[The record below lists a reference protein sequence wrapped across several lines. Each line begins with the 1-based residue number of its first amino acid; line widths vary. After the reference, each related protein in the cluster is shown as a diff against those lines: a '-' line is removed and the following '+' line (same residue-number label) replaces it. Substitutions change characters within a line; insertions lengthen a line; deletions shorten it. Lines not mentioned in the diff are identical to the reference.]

1 MNVVVV
7 ESPAKA
13 KTINKYLGPGYKV
26 LASFGHVR
34 DLPAKDG
41 SVLPDQDFE
50 MLWEVDTASAKRM
63 KDIADAMKG
72 ADALFLA
79 TDPDR
84 EGEAISWHV
93 LDLLKK
99 KKVIG
104 DKPVKRVV
112 FNAITKKAVL
122 DAMAAPRDIDGDLVD
137 AYLAR
142 RAMDYLVGFN
152 LSPVLWRKLP
162 GARSAGRVQSVA
174 LRLVCDRENE
184 IERFVSEE
192 YWNLSALLK
201 TPRGDEFLARL
212 VSADGKRLQARS
224 VGNGDMANRL
234 KDLLDG
240 ANYVVESIEAKPVKR
255 NPSPPFTTSTLQQ
268 AASSKLGFS
277 ASRTMQVAQKLYE
290 GVDIGGETVG
300 LITYMRTDGVQMA
313 PEAIEAARAAITQ
326 QFGPRYMPE
335 KPRFYSTKAK
345 NAQEA
350 HEAIRPTDFTRTPD
364 QVRRY
369 LDADQLR
376 LYDLVWKRGIAS
388 QMASAEIERTTA
400 EILAD
405 KAGEKAGLRAV
416 GSVIRFDGFI
426 AAYTDHREEG
436 EKSDDDDE
444 DGRLPEINAR
454 EALAK
459 QKVNAT
465 QHFTEPP
472 PRYSEAT
479 LIKKM
484 EELGIGRPS
493 TYAATLKT
501 LSDREYVVID
511 KRKLIPEA
519 KGRLVTAFLESFF
532 TRYVE
537 YDFTADLEEKL
548 DKISAGELNWKDV
561 LREFWQNFFAQIE
574 GTKELRVTN
583 VLDALNEALAPLVFP
598 KREDGSDPRICQ
610 VCGTGNLSL
619 KLGKYGAFVG
629 CSNYPECNFTRQL
642 SADGGTEAEA
652 VGNEPKALGEDP
664 TTGEQITLRSGRFGP
679 YVQRGDGKE
688 AKRSSLPKGWSPTDV
703 DFDRALSLL
712 SLPREVGLHP
722 ETGKMMTAGL
732 GRYGPFVLHDGT
744 YANLDSIEDVLTIGL
759 NRAVTVLA
767 EKQANPGGRGRA
779 APAALKEIGD
789 HPDGGAI
796 TVRDGRYGPYVN
808 WGKINA
814 TIPKG
819 MDPQAVTMEEAIA
832 LIVERAAKEGSG
844 KTKAKPAAK
853 SAATKKAP
861 AKKPA
866 AKATKADADDAADAK
881 PKKAAAKP
889 KATKPKA
896 KPAAKTEKA

>member
-313 PEAIEAARAAITQ
+313 PEAIEAARAAITE

-703 DFDRALSLL
+703 DFDKALSLL

-744 YANLDSIEDVLTIGL
+744 YANLDGIEDVLTIGL

-866 AKATKADADDAADAK
+866 AKAAKADANDAADAK